1 MKTKLLAGV
10 ALAVILGVS
19 SAAYANPKN
28 SFNNGPATNTVTSTA
43 ANIQIGN
50 ISAGNGTTSA
60 TGGAG
65 GGTNGIAV
73 GVGNGDTTQGDSTN
87 IGIANSESFN
97 VEGTGQSQQ
106 TLLGVSVLNIQANV
120 AASTNTATGGSAS
133 NSQTSSGNGNSTGN
147 SGSNNGGGNT
157 VQVAG
162 SDASAE
168 NEDNNALAVL
178 VNGGATSSIGNN
190 NGGIVTSSAASGVGA
205 QNNVGIS
212 VGAGGVASF

>member
-1 MKTKLLAGV
+1 MEAYPIRMTTFSVRYGSIRLLSTGGLSLAIDPSGAGSKIYAPSMSDLEAISMKTKLLAGV

-50 ISAGNGTTSA
+50 ISAANGNTTSGSNSGNG
-60 TGGAG
+60 G
-65 GGTNGIAV
+65 GGDQIAV
-73 GVGNGDTTQGDSTN
+73 GVGLGNGDTTQGDSTN

-133 NSQTSSGNGNSTGN
+133 NSQTS
-147 SGSNNGGGNT
+147 
-157 VQVAG
+157 
-162 SDASAE
+162 
-168 NEDNNALAVL
+168 
-178 VNGGATSSIGNN
+178 
-190 NGGIVTSSAASGVGA
+190 
-205 QNNVGIS
+205 
-212 VGAGGVASF
+212 